1 MTNNERRHAH
11 ALAWGLALGL
21 CLGLMGATAQAQLAQ
36 KPSGYHPQGAT
47 LATHAASTPGWLPR
61 LDSRRDFD
69 RVSRTFDAGT
79 AMALPHVLFVIDR
92 SRGNEVQ
99 YIDAHRHALHEPFL
113 KATRG
118 VADFGPQGLKANY
131 RSPQRRYL
139 LGTLAWQSSASQWA
153 YEFWE
158 GDQLT
163 PELLTL
169 AAERLRASFFEPLRF
184 KPNSAQHEAVAAG
197 LGLPVLTQAEL
208 LKGQGYLPF
217 NPGVAEGRLRVL
229 DNAEAVDD
237 LAPDD
242 IVLLREVPIT
252 LPPVAGVLTTR
263 PSTAISHVNLLAK
276 GWGIPNAYVREV
288 DTWLALQGQWVRLE
302 VKRTGA
308 TLATVPEGA
317 RPLRSRPA
325 PRHGVAPD
333 LRHGWLSPLS
343 QLGVKDRSRCGSK
356 AANLGAL
363 MAAQRRGALPG
374 AAPVP
379 GGFCIPF
386 AGFARFMTQPA
397 AQQAL
402 REAQA
407 TPEFERDRKVRAQAL
422 AALRER
428 LQALPVAAQDQ
439 AVWQR
444 AWAEQLGGAGVFVR
458 SSSNSE
464 DLPGFSGAGLYATV
478 PNVTQEQ
485 ALANAVKTVW
495 ASVYN
500 TEAWEARRW
509 AGAPQDSV
517 VMGVL
522 VQTAVNA
529 QASGVMA
536 TLNPFDPQQ
545 PNLSFITAKRGLGMR
560 VVEGRRQAEQVLYN
574 RRNDTVQVLSR
585 TEDDTALLLD
595 DRGGVKEQVAEVG
608 RAVLSDERVRAL
620 ARVGAAVQK
629 LLGPGPQDI
638 EWALDA
644 QDRIVLLQARPYVDR
659 SAPGRR

>member
-1 MTNNERRHAH
+1 MTNNERSHAH

-21 CLGLMGATAQAQLAQ
+21 MWALTPASAQLAQ
-36 KPSGYHPQGAT
+36 KPSGYHPQGAA
-47 LATHAASTPGWLPR
+47 LATRGASTPGWLPR
-61 LDSRRDFD
+61 LESRRDFD

-79 AMALPHVLFVIDR
+79 ALALPHVLFVIDR

-118 VADFGPQGLKANY
+118 VADFGPQGLKTNY

-139 LGTLAWQSSASQWA
+139 LGTLAWQTSASQWA
-153 YEFWE
+153 FEFWE

-163 PELLTL
+163 PELLSL
-169 AAERLRASFFEPLRF
+169 AAERLGASFYAPLRF
-184 KPNSAQHEAVAAG
+184 KPNSAQQEAVAAS

-208 LKGQGYLPF
+208 LKDQGFMPL
-217 NPGVAEGRLRVL
+217 NPGVAEGRLRVV
-229 DNAEAVDD
+229 DHAEAADD

-242 IVLLREVPIT
+242 IVLLREVPLT

-288 DTWLALQGQWVRLE
+288 DDWLQLQGQWVRLT

-308 TLATVPEGA
+308 TLAVVAPGA
-317 RPLRSRPA
+317 APARRPA
-325 PRHGVAPD
+325 PRRWAAPD
-333 LRHGWLSPLS
+333 LRSTGLAPLS
-343 QLGVKDRSRCGSK
+343 QLRVTDRFRCGSK

-379 GGFCIPF
+379 DGFCVPF
-386 AGFARFMTQPA
+386 ASFARFMAQPA

-407 TPEFERDRKVRAQAL
+407 APGFERDRKVRAQAL
-422 AALRER
+422 ATLRER
-428 LQALPVAAQDQ
+428 LQALPVSETDRAA
-439 AVWQR
+439 WLG
-444 AWAEQLGGAGVFVR
+444 AWHGQLSDAGVFVR

-464 DLPGFSGAGLYATV
+464 DLPGFSGAGLYTTV
-478 PNVTQEQ
+478 PNVTQAA
-485 ALANAVKTVW
+485 ALVDAVKTVW

-509 AGAPQDSV
+509 SGVPQDSV

-574 RRNDTVQVLSR
+574 RRNNTIQVLSR

-595 DRGGVKEQVAEVG
+595 EHGGVKEQAVAVG
-608 RAVLSDERVRAL
+608 RAVLSDERIRAL
-620 ARVGAAVQK
+620 AGVGAAVQR
-629 LLGPGPQDI
+629 LLGPVAQDI
-638 EWALDA
+638 EWALDP